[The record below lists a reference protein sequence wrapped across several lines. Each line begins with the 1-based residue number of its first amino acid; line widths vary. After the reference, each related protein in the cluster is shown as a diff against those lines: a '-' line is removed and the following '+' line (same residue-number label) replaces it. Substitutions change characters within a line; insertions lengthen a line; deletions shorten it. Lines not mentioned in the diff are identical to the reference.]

1 MSGISTRIE
10 KGQTRFAPKLKAR
23 PNRRAATASE
33 DGTPAPTPPLTSSD
47 AGTFGASLLEGDTDT
62 AAGATGA
69 AGATDATTSSSSSTA
84 SRRISAQ
91 TPMSPPPSHSKP
103 VASGPKSPNF
113 TPTKVVEKPGQG
125 FAITFPS
132 SAGSSSLS
140 ESQQQ
145 SSQSSTAK
153 GASIITV
160 PSARSYEREDEDGEA
175 EEAARKRAKG
185 KHVVRPRHGEEEVEG
200 EDAMPDYSDTPMY
213 EFVKDMG
220 TGRRSQVFLE
230 RQKQI
235 DEKRKIARKERRIK
249 DIRSAEGRAT
259 PLPGEEDEGEE
270 MLEELESAVEKE
282 EEVKKAKIAT
292 TILSQPKTFAPQVR
306 VVDGRIELDLDSLT
320 VDHATVDGIEQ
331 GPIEYVDESSTSKFV
346 NSATYSNKFRSEKW
360 SEDETELFYKAI
372 SQWGTDFG
380 IICKLFPSKTRIA
393 IRNKFKRED
402 RYNRSR
408 VEAALSNKEP
418 IDLDQY
424 SQMTG
429 ADYPEVNEDEII
441 KKLDETEV
449 GDTMSLLDQQL
460 DDLEYEEEPEEEIVD
475 DGEEIIGEI

>member
-47 AGTFGASLLEGDTDT
+47 AGTFGASLLEGDSDT
-62 AAGATGA
+62 AAGASE
-69 AGATDATTSSSSSTA
+69 ATDATTSSSTA
-84 SRRISAQ
+84 SRRLSAQ
-91 TPMSPPPSHSKP
+91 TPMSPPSSFSKP
-103 VASGPKSPNF
+103 SASGPKSPKFLPN
-113 TPTKVVEKPGQG
+113 KVVEKPGQG
-125 FAITFPS
+125 IAITSPS
-132 SAGSSSLS
+132 SAGSSALT

-145 SSQSSTAK
+145 TSQSSSAK

-160 PSARSYEREDEDGEA
+160 PSARSHVEREDEDGEA
-175 EEAARKRAKG
+175 EETAARKRAKG

-220 TGRRSQVFLE
+220 SGRRSQVFLE
-230 RQKQI
+230 RQKLI
-235 DEKRKIARKERRIK
+235 DEKRRIARKERRIK

-270 MLEELESAVEKE
+270 ALDELEGGIEKE
-282 EEVKKAKIAT
+282 EEMKKAPIAT
-292 TILSQPKTFAPQVR
+292 PTPSQPKTFAPQVR

-429 ADYPEVNEDEII
+429 ADYPEVDEDEII
-441 KKLDETEV
+441 KKLDETEE
-449 GDTMSLLDQQL
+449 GDPMSLLDQEL

>member
-33 DGTPAPTPPLTSSD
+33 DGTPAPTPPLTNSD
-47 AGTFGASLLEGDTDT
+47 AGTFGASLLEGDTD
-62 AAGATGA
+62 AGGATGA
-69 AGATDATTSSSSSTA
+69 TGGDTTTSTSTTA
-84 SRRISAQ
+84 SRRLSAQ
-91 TPMSPPPSHSKP
+91 TPMSPPSSFSKP
-103 VASGPKSPNF
+103 GAAGPKSPKF
-113 TPTKVVEKPGQG
+113 TATKVVERPGQG
-125 FAITFPS
+125 IAITFPA
-132 SAGSSSLS
+132 SAGASSSLA
-140 ESQQQ
+140 ESQQT
-145 SSQSSTAK
+145 SSQSSSTAK
-153 GASIITV
+153 GASIISV
-160 PSARSYEREDEDGEA
+160 PSARNHEREEEEGEA
-175 EEAARKRAKG
+175 EETAARKRAKG

-200 EDAMPDYSDTPMY
+200 EEVMPDYSDTPMY

-220 TGRRSQVFLE
+220 VGRRSQVFLE

-235 DEKRKIARKERRIK
+235 DEKRRIARKERRIK

-259 PLPGEEDEGEE
+259 PQPGEEDEEFS
-270 MLEELESAVEKE
+270 EELGEIEKE
-282 EEVKKAKIAT
+282 EEAKKANIAPPKT
-292 TILSQPKTFAPQVR
+292 SSQPKTFAPQVR

-320 VDHATVDGIEQ
+320 VDHATVDGVDQ
-331 GPIEYVDESSTSKFV
+331 GPIEYVDESSTSRFV
-346 NSATYSNKFRSEKW
+346 NSATFSNKFRSEKW

-408 VEAALSNKEP
+408 VEAALNNKVP

-429 ADYPEVNEDEII
+429 ADYPEVDENEII
-441 KKLDETEV
+441 KKLDETEE
-449 GDTMSLLDQQL
+449 GDTMSLLDQEM
-460 DDLEYEEEPEEEIVD
+460 DDLEYEEEEEIVD
-475 DGEEIIGEI
+475 DGEEIVGEIDGI